1 VSDPTTPDARVRPG
15 SVTISSYLL
24 YLCAAIG
31 VLGAVT
37 QLATIGTVSDVY
49 TEAYE
54 GTTAEGTEGIATAS
68 VVVASVLGLLFAAGF
83 VVLAVLNN
91 RGKNVSRIVTWVVG
105 GISLCCTGFGIVGT
119 ALTSSMNVSTGDGPD
134 PAEIQDRIN
143 SELPWLTPLSL
154 TTSIITLV
162 ALLVALILLALPP
175 SNEFFRKPAQ
185 VWEPP
190 VPGGAYPAYPQVPP
204 AGPSPYAPPAAE
216 AAPPSP
222 STPPSAGDATAPP
235 AQPPSENRPTDPPS
249 PPPAV

>member
-83 VVLAVLNN
+83 VVLATLNN
-91 RGKNVSRIVTWVVG
+91 RGKNVSRIITWVVG
-105 GISLCCTGFGIVGT
+105 GISLCCTGFGLVGT
-119 ALTSSMNVSTGDGPD
+119 ALSGSMNLSTGDGPD

-143 SELPWLTPLSL
+143 SELPWLTPLSI
-154 TTSIITLV
+154 TTSLITIV

-190 VPGGAYPAYPQVPP
+190 VPGGAYPGYPQVPP
-204 AGPSPYAPPAAE
+204 AGQSPYAA
-216 AAPPSP
+216 AAPDATPP
-222 STPPSAGDATAPP
+222 STPSAGEAAPP
-235 AQPPSENRPTDPPS
+235 AQPSSENRPSDPPN

>member
-1 VSDPTTPDARVRPG
+1 MSDPTTPDARVRPG

-83 VVLAVLNN
+83 VVLAILNN

-105 GISLCCTGFGIVGT
+105 GISLCCTGFGIAGQ
-119 ALTSSMNVSTGDGPD
+119 ALSNSMNMSTGDGPD
-134 PAEIQDRIN
+134 PSEIQDRIN
-143 SELPWLTPLSL
+143 SELPWLMPLSI

-162 ALLVALILLALPP
+162 ALIVALILLALPP

-204 AGPSPYAPPAAE
+204 AGPSPYAPPAPD

-222 STPPSAGDATAPP
+222 ATPPSAGDATAPP
-235 AQPPSENRPTDPPS
+235 AQPPSENRPSDPPS

>member
-1 VSDPTTPDARVRPG
+1 MSDPTTPDARVRPG

-31 VLGAVT
+31 VIGAVT

-83 VVLAVLNN
+83 VVLGILNS

-119 ALTSSMNVSTGDGPD
+119 AASSSLNMSTGDGPD

-154 TTSIITLV
+154 TTSVITLV

-175 SNEFFRKPAQ
+175 SNEFFRKPTQA
-185 VWEPP
+185 WEPP

-204 AGPSPYAPPAAE
+204 AGPSPYAPPATD

-235 AQPPSENRPTDPPS
+235 AQPPSENRPSDPPS

>member
-83 VVLAVLNN
+83 VVLAILNN

>member
-83 VVLAVLNN
+83 VVLAILNN

-190 VPGGAYPAYPQVPP
+190 VPGGAYPA
-204 AGPSPYAPPAAE
+204 PAAE

>member
-1 VSDPTTPDARVRPG
+1 MSDPTTPDARVRPG

-83 VVLAVLNN
+83 VVLAILNN

-204 AGPSPYAPPAAE
+204 AGPSPYAPPTAE